1 MKIWPWSK
9 FKELEA
15 RIKDLEEH
23 FVTKRDAHGNPT
35 QTLADVPVEQ
45 RAEMRKKLS
54 TRGMSWPQKQKIL
67 EMTEGGRKIG

>member
-9 FKELEA
+9 FGELET

-23 FVTKRDAHGNPT
+23 FVIKRDAHGNPT
-35 QTLADVPVEQ
+35 QTLADIPVEQ
-45 RAEMRKKLS
+45 RSDMRKKLS